1 MLKTSLIKAIIILMN
16 WLWNTLEI
24 ILLIV
29 LPFLW
34 GLGVEHFFEWYRHK
48 KSSHNKIMNND

>member
-1 MLKTSLIKAIIILMN
+1 MN

-34 GLGVEHFFEWYRHK
+34 GLGVEYIFEWYRRK
-48 KSSHNKIMNND
+48 KLSRNKIMNND

>member
-1 MLKTSLIKAIIILMN
+1 MLKTSLIKAIIILMT
-16 WLWNTLEI
+16 WFWNTLEI

-34 GLGVEHFFEWYRHK
+34 GLGVEYIFEWYRRK
-48 KSSHNKIMNND
+48 KLSRNKIMNND

>member
-1 MLKTSLIKAIIILMN
+1 MD

-34 GLGVEHFFEWYRHK
+34 GLGVEYIFEWYRRK
-48 KSSHNKIMNND
+48 KSSPDKILSND